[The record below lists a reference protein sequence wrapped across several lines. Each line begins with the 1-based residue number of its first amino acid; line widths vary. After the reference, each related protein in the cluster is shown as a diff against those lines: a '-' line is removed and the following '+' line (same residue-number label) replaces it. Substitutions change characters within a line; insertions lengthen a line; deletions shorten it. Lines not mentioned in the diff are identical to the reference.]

1 MFTNEPCET
10 VLEDHNHNL
19 TKPIMAPSETN
30 NIVVEEHANTLDD
43 NDYMGSASIE
53 PQALNKI
60 NRVRG
65 ILLVLVRLLCF
76 SIFDLTGYCYCFGFT
91 F

>member
-1 MFTNEPCET
+1 
-10 VLEDHNHNL
+10 
-19 TKPIMAPSETN
+19 MAPSENN

-43 NDYMGSASIE
+43 NDYMSSASIE
-53 PQALNKI
+53 PQALNKV

-65 ILLVLVRLLCF
+65 TLLVLVRLLCF